1 MLHYNPQ
8 NQNTVFPTE
17 KITLLFTFLVA
28 SVIFFGGYGI
38 YVWLITYYSGQ
49 KRVRLSLL
57 LIRLMCTI
65 IGGLSLA
72 VFIIL
77 RKSMD

>member
-1 MLHYNPQ
+1 MTIFSNIL
-8 NQNTVFPTE
+8 
-17 KITLLFTFLVA
+17 LVA
-28 SVIFFGGYGI
+28 SVIFFGGYEI
-38 YVWLITYYSGQ
+38 YVWLVTYYSGQ

-57 LIRLMCTI
+57 LIRVICTL
-65 IGGLSLA
+65 IGGLALA

>member
-1 MLHYNPQ
+1 MTIFSNIL
-8 NQNTVFPTE
+8 
-17 KITLLFTFLVA
+17 LVA

-38 YVWLITYYSGQ
+38 YVWLMTYYSGQ

-57 LIRLMCTI
+57 LIRVICTL
-65 IGGLSLA
+65 IGGLALA